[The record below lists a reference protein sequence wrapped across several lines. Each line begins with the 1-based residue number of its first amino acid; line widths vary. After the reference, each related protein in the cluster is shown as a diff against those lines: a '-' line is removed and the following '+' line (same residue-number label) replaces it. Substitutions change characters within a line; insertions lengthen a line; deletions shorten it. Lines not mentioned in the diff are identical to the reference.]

1 MNKKSPELLN
11 KYKIKI
17 NKIDFNSN
25 NFKIESYNGLIF
37 MIPIKKGSI
46 QCKIFNESNQEVNLS
61 SIKENNLVTI
71 ISSPKSSVIKEV
83 NIVDKMKLHKYL
95 ESNLI
100 NNELDKSENKEKN
113 IIVIKKII
121 VKNNYV
127 FNYDSSEEYNEF
139 D

>member
-1 MNKKSPELLN
+1 
-11 KYKIKI
+11 
-17 NKIDFNSN
+17 
-25 NFKIESYNGLIF
+25 